1 MQTSLNKLIWCMFI
15 TEKELN
21 CLIITH
27 NFHMVCV
34 LLTVLFVYILRSF
47 TCCVDYMRYYC
58 NVYFSFITD
67 ADRVLV
73 DSVDLLACHI
83 VY

>member
-27 NFHMVCV
+27 DFHMDCV
-34 LLTVLFVYILRSF
+34 LLTVLFVYIMRSF
-47 TCCVDYMRYYC
+47 ITCCVDYMRYYIVIC
-58 NVYFSFITD
+58 IF
-67 ADRVLV
+67 
-73 DSVDLLACHI
+73 LL
-83 VY
+83 